1 MAQCGVQVQ
10 GCAPVLLGSQTPWSF
25 VQHQKQQQQKEPG
38 DQRSWSRTQRA
49 PPAALDVPLPA
60 HDSASTASSSSVG
73 SSPRRHEF
81 GRVVL
86 SLSETVEDSDSPMY
100 IDCCALPHIDDVI
113 DAPPGLAPKVAAQTH
128 RRTRVPL
135 SISEALV
142 PDEVVL
148 SLTTKTKTKVELS
161 LSQALDDD
169 CGFAPVQAELDT
181 RTAGRANASM
191 ICAHWQCFPSQHN
204 MQTLQFAHQAS
215 LLGFP
220 PRRGSRNRR
229 LWIHFHLHMPAPGFD
244 LVAGLIGRAG
254 HRVRAIADAT
264 GAKVRI
270 RGRGSGHLEVDGVA
284 EAPAPLMV
292 AVTVDQENAA
302 GFRTAAAMVL
312 GELQTS
318 EQRYRLFCQKHS
330 IRINGVCYSV
340 GAIADD
346 AAELLGDVLIGMP

>member
-1 MAQCGVQVQ
+1 MAHCGVQVQ

-25 VQHQKQQQQKEPG
+25 VHHQKRQQQKEPG
-38 DQRSWSRTQRA
+38 GQRSWSRTQRA
-49 PPAALDVPLPA
+49 PPAALDAPLPA
-60 HDSASTASSSSVG
+60 HDSASTTPSSSAG
-73 SSPRRHEF
+73 SSPRRHDV

-113 DAPPGLAPKVAAQTH
+113 DAPPGLAPKVAAPTH

-142 PDEVVL
+142 PDEVEL
-148 SLTTKTKTKVELS
+148 SLTAKTKTKVELS

-169 CGFAPVQAELDT
+169 CGSALVQAELDT